1 LSRERPY
8 LETLIFEITQRCNH
22 ACLHCYNV
30 WHVESNGQP
39 CRYPRGEL
47 DTQRTLALLKKAL
60 GEARCEH
67 VTLTGGE
74 PLLRSDL
81 PEILDWLRAR
91 NVRVTL
97 ISNGRLLTEGT
108 VVDLIEQGVTMFEL
122 PLLSHRRERH
132 DCLSGAPGAFD
143 AVLAAM
149 ASIRYQQGRF
159 VSVFVGTQLNL
170 PDLYDTIK
178 MAWAF
183 GASGLLLNRMNVG
196 GRGCAH
202 VEELL
207 PSVEQVRQMLGV
219 ANAAAEEFQLAISCS
234 IAIPPCLIDIDAYPN
249 LHFGFC
255 GAGTSHAYYTLDSL
269 GNLRPCNHTPTILG
283 NLFDESFAD
292 LVAGKRLSSF
302 VEAIPD
308 FCLPCLLRDTCRGS
322 CKAAAEVYYG
332 SLHAAEPFLQR
343 NLARARPLLSHPG
356 TAHPIQG
363 PR

>member
-1 LSRERPY
+1 MSRERPH
-8 LETLIFEITQRCNH
+8 LETLIFEVTQRCNH

-30 WHVESNGQP
+30 WHAESNGHP
-39 CRYPRGEL
+39 CRYPRGES
-47 DTQRTLALLKKAL
+47 DTPRTLALLSKAL
-60 GEARCEH
+60 DETHCQH

-74 PLLRSDL
+74 PLLRCDL
-81 PEILDWLRAR
+81 AEILDFLRAR

-97 ISNGRLLTEGT
+97 ISNGRLLTEET
-108 VVDLIEQGVTMFEL
+108 VVDLLERGVTMFEL

-132 DCLSGAPGAFD
+132 DFLSGAPGAFD

-183 GASGLLLNRMNVG
+183 GASGLLFNRMNVG

-207 PSVEQVRQMLGV
+207 PSVEQVRQMLAV
-219 ANAAAEEFQLAISCS
+219 ASAAAEEFQLAISCS
-234 IAIPPCLIDIDAYPN
+234 IAIPPCLINIDAYPN
-249 LHFGFC
+249 LPFGFC
-255 GAGTSHAYYTLDSL
+255 SAGTSRAYYTLDSL
-269 GNLRPCNHTPTILG
+269 GNLRPCNHTSTILG

-292 LVAGKRLSSF
+292 LAAGKRLSSF
-302 VEAIPD
+302 VEAVPD
-308 FCLPCLLRDTCRGS
+308 FCHPCKLRATCQGG
-322 CKAAAEVYYG
+322 CKAAAEACYG
-332 SLHAAEPFLQR
+332 SLHAAEPFLQC
-343 NLARARPLLSHPG
+343 NLALARPRLSHPG
-356 TAHPIQG
+356 SL
-363 PR
+363 

>member
-1 LSRERPY
+1 
-8 LETLIFEITQRCNH
+8 
-22 ACLHCYNV
+22 
-30 WHVESNGQP
+30 
-39 CRYPRGEL
+39 
-47 DTQRTLALLKKAL
+47 LALLSKAL
-60 GEARCEH
+60 DETDCQHA
-67 VTLTGGE
+67 TLTGGE

-81 PEILDWLRAR
+81 TEILDFLRAR

-97 ISNGRLLTEGT
+97 ISNGRLLTEET
-108 VVDLIEQGVTMFEL
+108 VVDLIERGVTLFEL

-132 DCLSGAPGAFD
+132 DLLSGAPGAFD

-183 GASGLLLNRMNVG
+183 GASGLLFNRMNVG
-196 GRGCAH
+196 GRSCAH
-202 VEELL
+202 AEELL
-207 PSVEQVRQMLGV
+207 PSVEQVRQMLAV

-255 GAGTSHAYYTLDSL
+255 SAGTSRAYYTLDSL
-269 GNLRPCNHTPTILG
+269 GNLRPCNHTATILG

-292 LVAGKRLSSF
+292 LVAGERLSSF
-302 VEAIPD
+302 VEAVPD
-308 FCLPCLLRDTCRGS
+308 FCLPCRLRDTCQGG
-322 CKAAAEVYYG
+322 CKAAAEAYYG

-343 NLARARPLLSHPG
+343 NLALARPREF
-356 TAHPIQG
+356 A
-363 PR
+363 